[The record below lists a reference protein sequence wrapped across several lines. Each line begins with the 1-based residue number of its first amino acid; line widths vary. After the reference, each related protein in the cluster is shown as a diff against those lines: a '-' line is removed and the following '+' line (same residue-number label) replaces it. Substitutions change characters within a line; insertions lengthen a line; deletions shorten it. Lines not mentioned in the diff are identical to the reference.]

1 MTSEIKADKWSPASG
16 TSATIGD
23 SGDTFTLT
31 AGANLTLGGASTTVT
46 VPSGATI
53 TNSGT
58 ATGFTTDVN
67 KPYFSAHGSATQTV
81 ATSTD
86 TLLQF
91 NQLLNSVDSASGYD
105 TSAYTYTVQSGDGG
119 LWFLKA
125 GFYFSGASSF
135 SEGNQVQIKLQVD
148 SNDKINS
155 HVFYG
160 GQTDGWLQCS
170 GFITL
175 AAGNVIKLNTW
186 QNTGGNITVYNNN
199 AYNSQLSGFRIKD
212 TT

>member
-1 MTSEIKADKWSPASG
+1 MVSQLKVNEIIKQSG
-16 TSATIGD
+16 SSISIGE
-23 SGDTFTLT
+23 SGDTVNITSGATLDI
-31 AGANLTLGGASTTVT
+31 
-46 VPSGATI
+46 PSGATI
-53 TNSGT
+53 ANAGT
-58 ATGFTTDVN
+58 STGFTTDVN
-67 KPYFSAHGSATQTV
+67 KPYFSAHGSSTQTV

-91 NQLLNSVDSASGYD
+91 NQLLNSADSASGYD
-105 TSAYTYTVQSGDGG
+105 TSAYTYTVQSGGAG

-160 GQTDGWLQCS
+160 GQTDGWISCN

-175 AAGNVIKLNTW
+175 AVGNVIKLNTW

-199 AYNSQLSGFRIKD
+199 NYTSQLSGFRIK

>member
-1 MTSEIKADKWSPASG
+1 MSKIQVDTIDTRSG
-16 TSATIGD
+16 TSTMQIGSTNTSTINIGV
-23 SGDTFTLT
+23 SGDTV
-31 AGANLTLGGASTTVT
+31 NI
-46 VPSGATI
+46 PSGVTLA
-53 TNSGT
+53 NAGT

-67 KPYFSAHGSATQTV
+67 KPYFSAHGSSTQTV

-86 TLLQF
+86 TLLEF
-91 NQLLNSVDSASGYD
+91 NQLLDSADSASGYN

-186 QNTGGNITVYNNN
+186 QNTGGNITVSNNN

>member
-1 MTSEIKADKWSPASG
+1 MSKIETNTIDTISG
-16 TSATIGD
+16 SATMQVGSTNTSTINIGV
-23 SGDTFTLT
+23 SGDTVNIP
-31 AGANLTLGGASTTVT
+31 AGVTIANA
-46 VPSGATI
+46 
-53 TNSGT
+53 GT

-67 KPYFSAHGSATQTV
+67 KPYFSAHGSSTQTV

-86 TLLQF
+86 TLLEF
-91 NQLLNSVDSASGYD
+91 NQLLDSADSASGYN

-186 QNTGGNITVYNNN
+186 QNTGGNITVSNNN